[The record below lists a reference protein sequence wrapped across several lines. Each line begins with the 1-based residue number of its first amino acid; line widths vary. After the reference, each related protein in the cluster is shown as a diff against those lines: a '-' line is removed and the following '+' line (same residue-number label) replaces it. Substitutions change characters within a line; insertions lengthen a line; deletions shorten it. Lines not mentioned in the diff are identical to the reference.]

1 MLTDV
6 FYWIVNMS
14 AAGTIVG
21 LFVLLL
27 RLIRPLP
34 RRFIFLLWGIPLLRL
49 WIPVSVG
56 GEYSLMALLGEVM
69 TKTVVVY
76 ERFDSIVT
84 AMNFV
89 QFADQYFPVVIK
101 TSPLSGIFEI
111 CSIVWLTVTAG
122 LLGAYGVLY
131 LAGKREVRD
140 AVKLRDNLYLSPA
153 LRSPAVYGIFRPK
166 IVLSHVSQD
175 NELILR
181 HETAHIRRGDN
192 FWRLLA
198 MATAAVHWFNPAV
211 WIFLKCFL
219 NDLEL
224 ACDENVLKKCTPAE
238 QKAYAS
244 ALLDC
249 HESRT
254 ITASAFG
261 GAGLRRRIE
270 NILSYRYMTGF
281 SVLCL
286 AVLAY
291 VAAYVLLT
299 NPV

>member
-1 MLTDV
+1 MLTEV

-14 AAGTIVG
+14 VAGTIAGV
-21 LFVLLL
+21 FVLLL
-27 RLIRPLP
+27 RAIRRLP
-34 RRFIFLLWGIPLLRL
+34 RRFIFCLWAIPLLRL

-56 GEYSLMALLGEVM
+56 GKYSLMALLGEL
-69 TKTVVVY
+69 TTRTVVVY
-76 ERFDSIVT
+76 ERLARIIT
-84 AMNFV
+84 AINFT

-101 TSPLSGIFEI
+101 TNPLSQVFEVSAI
-111 CSIVWLTVTAG
+111 IWLAAAAG

-131 LAGKREVRD
+131 LAGKREIRD
-140 AVKLRDNLYLSPA
+140 AVKLRDNLYLSPD
-153 LRSPAVYGIFRPK
+153 LHSPAVYGIFRPK
-166 IVLSHVSQD
+166 IVLSDMAQD
-175 NELILR
+175 NELILM
-181 HETAHIRRGDN
+181 HERAHIRRGDN
-192 FWRLLA
+192 LWRLLA

-219 NDLEL
+219 TDLEL
-224 ACDENVLKKCTPAE
+224 SCDENVLKKCTLAE

-249 HESRT
+249 HESKI

-281 SVLCL
+281 SAFCL
-286 AVLAY
+286 TILAL

-299 NPV
+299 NPA